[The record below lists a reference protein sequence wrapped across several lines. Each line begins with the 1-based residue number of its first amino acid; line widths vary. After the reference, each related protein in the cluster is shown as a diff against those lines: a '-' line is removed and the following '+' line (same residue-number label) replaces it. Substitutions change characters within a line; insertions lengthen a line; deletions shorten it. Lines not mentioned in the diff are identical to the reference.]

1 MSILKQISKTKK
13 VKSNKYTP
21 TSEGGLGLSP
31 SIDSSSID
39 ENIKK
44 AKENELAKYWYDK
57 YEGLVKEVSY
67 QRKLD
72 RQNLNELDEKL
83 HEMNEGLLSEIAT
96 KTDSEALAPLDQ
108 KFVTFDKLAEHYNV
122 IVGRLIPAGTG
133 KMTTDYENIAFEKD
147 REIIE
152 KNQTE
157 NIEN

>member
-1 MSILKQISKTKK
+1 MSILKQVSKTKK
-13 VKSNKYTP
+13 VKSNKYAP
-21 TSEGGLGLSP
+21 ISEGGLGLSP

-83 HEMNEGLLSEIAT
+83 HDMNEGLLSEIAT

-108 KFVTFDKLAEHYNV
+108 KFVTFDKLS
-122 IVGRLIPAGTG
+122 LIH
-133 KMTTDYENIAFEKD
+133 I
-147 REIIE
+147 
-152 KNQTE
+152 
-157 NIEN
+157 